1 MIELLQ
7 TLATNSFDAN
17 IGFVAAVFAL
27 WFVGKRR

>member
-7 TLATNSFDAN
+7 TLAGNPLDAN

-27 WFVGKRR
+27 WFVVRQR